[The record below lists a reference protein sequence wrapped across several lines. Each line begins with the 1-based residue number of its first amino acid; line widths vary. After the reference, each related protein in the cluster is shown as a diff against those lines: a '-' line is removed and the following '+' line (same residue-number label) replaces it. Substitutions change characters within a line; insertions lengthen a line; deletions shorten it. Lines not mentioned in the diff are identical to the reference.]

1 MSLIERF
8 VVGVDIQGFSSRV
21 ARRQVMLE
29 RDLDRMLDEA
39 AEEARVSRAL
49 WERSVAG
56 DGEVAVL
63 PAEVDMLA
71 VVRKFVS
78 ELDHRL
84 TDHNEDH
91 HPETRIRLRVAMHI
105 DVITPAA
112 LGYAGPALIVLQR
125 LLDSAPLRTALTDA
139 PDASLAQII
148 SECLYQKTVVPE
160 LGGLRPRQFQKVQVD
175 LSAKG
180 FQQTAYVY
188 VPGGLPAPATD
199 RPRKPVR
206 PPVERSGFPLPVPAR
221 TATRRERH
229 LADIPSATA
238 VESPHP
244 AAEPRPLSL
253 AVQELVRELWQA
265 LEKRDIYHA
274 DLLTTLALLEM
285 AGRRRNGWLRDSHGR
300 DLPGELFT
308 EVDEGSLRVPGVLEP
323 SAGASP
329 GLC

>member
-29 RDLDRMLDEA
+29 RDLDKMLDEA

-175 LSAKG
+175 LPAKG

-244 AAEPRPLSL
+244 AAAAAGSASRGQPAPRSANGAASAGSPAHAAEP
-253 AVQELVRELWQA
+253 
-265 LEKRDIYHA
+265 
-274 DLLTTLALLEM
+274 
-285 AGRRRNGWLRDSHGR
+285 GRR
-300 DLPGELFT
+300 
-308 EVDEGSLRVPGVLEP
+308 
-323 SAGASP
+323 
-329 GLC
+329 